1 MQGSNEQIT
10 LTSRVGC
17 DYDIK
22 LDIKETEQAGVYVN
36 YLDR

>member
-1 MQGSNEQIT
+1 MQGSNEQMT

-22 LDIKETEQAGVYVN
+22 LDIKEIYGAGAYLN
-36 YLDR
+36 YLNR

>member
-1 MQGSNEQIT
+1 MQGSNDHIS

-22 LDIKETEQAGVYVN
+22 LDIKETDQAGVYLN
-36 YLDR
+36 LLNR